1 MRKIDTT
8 RFRVATRQTSREINR
23 TIALN
28 LVRARQPLSRADL
41 ARAMGVRRGAISLI
55 VKDLLNDGSIC
66 EGATGEAV
74 RGRKPTFLYIE
85 TRRRAGVAIDIRV
98 SQTSLMLADL
108 VGKPIGGIVTMTT
121 DRDPKRLVKSLAAKI
136 RQILQD
142 HAHIGE
148 CIGIGVA
155 VPGMVERPS
164 MRVLHAPTLGWH
176 DVDLRGMLAKATGL
190 PVEIENSGRICA
202 LAQLWTMHGA
212 EAPSGDFVFVSASD
226 GLGVGVSLQREVLR
240 GRHNLAGEFGHLLLS
255 MDGPKCSCGAN
266 GCWEAYV
273 SNRATLA
280 RYFGHEADLAS
291 ERHPNA
297 HSPRVGGPGQ
307 ASGFTIDDL
316 IARARGGDLKARAA
330 VQATGKYLGVGLA
343 LLVNGFD
350 PAAVYVG
357 GEITAAWDLIEP
369 PMREAFLD
377 RALTQAVAA
386 TPIRP
391 VAPIEHPRLTGAAA
405 LVTAPAFAAP
415 VVA

>member
-8 RFRVATRQTSREINR
+8 RFRVATRRTSREINR

-41 ARAMGVRRGAISLI
+41 ARAMGVRRGAVSLI
-55 VKDLLNDGSIC
+55 VNDLLKTGAIV
-66 EGATGEAV
+66 EGATGDAV
-74 RGRKPTFLYIE
+74 RGRKPTFLYID
-85 TRRRAGVAIDIRV
+85 TNRRAVVAIDIRI

-108 VGKPIGGIVTMTT
+108 VGKPIGGIVTLPTE
-121 DRDPKRLVKSLAAKI
+121 RDPKTLVQSLAARIK
-136 RQILQD
+136 RMLAD
-142 HAHIGE
+142 HGE
-148 CIGIGVA
+148 IDDCTGIGVA

-176 DVDLRGMLAKATGL
+176 DVDLRDMLAKATGM
-190 PVEIENSGRICA
+190 PVEIENSGRVCA
-202 LAQLWTMHGA
+202 LAQLWAMHSA
-212 EAPSGDFVFVSASD
+212 DSPTGDFVFVSASD
-226 GLGVGVSLQREVLR
+226 GLGVGVSFQREVLR

-255 MDGPKCSCGAN
+255 MDGPKCSCGSN

-280 RYFGHEADLAS
+280 RYFGTE
-291 ERHPNA
+291 PNA
-297 HSPRVGGPGQ
+297 EGATLS
-307 ASGFTIDDL
+307 SDFTIDDL
-316 IARARGGDLKARAA
+316 LARALGGDLKARAA

-343 LLVNGFD
+343 LIINALD
-350 PAAVYVG
+350 PSVVYVG
-357 GEITAAWDLIEP
+357 GEITAAWELIEP
-369 PMREAFLD
+369 PMRSAFLE

-391 VAPIEHPRLTGAAA
+391 VATVEYPRLRGAAA

>member
-55 VKDLLNDGSIC
+55 VKDLLKDGSIC
-66 EGATGEAV
+66 EGATGETV
-74 RGRKPTFLYIE
+74 RGRKPTFLYIDS
-85 TRRRAGVAIDIRV
+85 RRRAVAAIDIRV

-108 VGKPIGGIVTMTT
+108 VGKPIGGIVTMPTE
-121 DRDPKRLVKSLAAKI
+121 RDPKQLVKALAARI
-136 RQILQD
+136 TQMLHD
-142 HAHIGE
+142 HAHLDE

-176 DVDLRGMLAKATGL
+176 DVDLRDMLARAAGV

-202 LAQLWTMHGA
+202 LAQLWTMHAAEGA
-212 EAPSGDFVFVSASD
+212 SGDFVFVSASD
-226 GLGVGVSLQREVLR
+226 GLGVGVSFHREVLR

-255 MDGPKCSCGAN
+255 MDGPKCSCGSN

-280 RYFGHEADLAS
+280 RYFGHDGDPATDQ
-291 ERHPNA
+291 RTD
-297 HSPRVGGPGQ
+297 
-307 ASGFTIDDL
+307 FTIDDL
-316 IARARGGDLKARAA
+316 IARARGGDLKARTA
-330 VQATGKYLGVGLA
+330 VQATGRYLGVGLA
-343 LLVNGFD
+343 LIVNGFD
-350 PAAVYVG
+350 PAAVFVG

-369 PMREAFLD
+369 PMRQAFLE
-377 RALTQAVAA
+377 RALTPAVAA